1 MDPTDQEA
9 TKGILI
15 EILYH
20 PSIAKWEKVM
30 TIDASDWRSPIIK
43 YLKSPTIETDSE
55 STKLKIRAIRYV
67 FIDDILY
74 KKSFSLP
81 YLRCLGSDEA
91 QYALREIHES
101 ICDQHMSGWSFSYKA
116 LK

>member
-1 MDPTDQEA
+1 MDPTDLEA
-9 TKGILI
+9 TKGMLV
-15 EILYH
+15 EILNH
-20 PSIAKWEKVM
+20 PIIAKGEEVM
-30 TIDASDWRSPIIK
+30 TIDALDWRSSIIK
-43 YLKSPTIETDSE
+43 YLKSPTIETNSE

-67 FIDDILY
+67 LIDDILY

-101 ICDQHMSGWSFSYKA
+101 ICDQHMSG
-116 LK
+116 